1 MGSRHHQ
8 EESHHGGEEHG
19 GEEGWLIS
27 YADLM
32 TLLVGFFVILMSFS
46 KMDEEKFE
54 EVKLSV
60 TKEFGGRYEAPY
72 EQLSKQVE
80 AAIKKAGLEKQVQL
94 RTDATGVEI
103 RFLGTAFFDL
113 GSVDVKEAGQ
123 VMLHALIKEIEATKD
138 KYQVVIEG
146 HTDDVP
152 LSGGTY
158 KNNFELSS
166 IRACRVLDLFLSAGF
181 PIGNV
186 TAVGYGES
194 RPIVPNR
201 DANGV
206 AIVQNQTQNRRV
218 IIKIKD
224 GETKTF

>member
-1 MGSRHHQ
+1 M

-46 KMDEEKFE
+46 QVDEEKFDE
-54 EVKLSV
+54 IKKSV

-72 EQLSKQVE
+72 EQISKQIE
-80 AAIKKAGLEKQVQL
+80 QAIKNAGLENQIHL

-103 RFLGTAFFDL
+103 RFLGTTFFDL
-113 GSVDVKEAGQ
+113 GSVD
-123 VMLHALIKEIEATKD
+123 IKENGQKVLNTLIGEIQSTKE

-152 LSGGTY
+152 LAGGTY
-158 KNNFELSS
+158 RNNFELSS
-166 IRACRVLDLFLSAGF
+166 IRACRVLDLFIKAGF
-181 PIGNV
+181 PIATV
-186 TAVGYGES
+186 TALGYGEA

-201 DANGV
+201 DENGV
-206 AIVQNQTQNRRV
+206 AIPQNQSQNRRV

-224 GETKTF
+224 REAKTF